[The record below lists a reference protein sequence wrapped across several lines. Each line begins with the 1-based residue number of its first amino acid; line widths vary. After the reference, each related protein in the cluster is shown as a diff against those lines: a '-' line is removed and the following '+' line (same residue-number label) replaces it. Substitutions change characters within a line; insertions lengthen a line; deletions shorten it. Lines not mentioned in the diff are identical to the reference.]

1 MQRVRVFILTWVSY
15 ATYYF
20 ARKNFPVAK
29 ATIQTELGVST
40 AGLAAIDT
48 GYLATYA
55 FGQFAG
61 GWLGDRIGSRR
72 LIGYGMIGSAVLI
85 VAFGT
90 SSSAT
95 LFALFFGLNGFLQA
109 TGWPGNVKAMAAWY
123 GPTERGP

>member
-29 ATIQTELGVST
+29 RTIQTGLGIST

-61 GWLGDRIGSRR
+61 GWLGDKIGSRR
-72 LIGYGMIGSAVLI
+72 LVGYGMILRRVLALRASARR
-85 VAFGT
+85 AAPCSSR
-90 SSSAT
+90 SSSA
-95 LFALFFGLNGFLQA
+95 
-109 TGWPGNVKAMAAWY
+109 
-123 GPTERGP
+123 